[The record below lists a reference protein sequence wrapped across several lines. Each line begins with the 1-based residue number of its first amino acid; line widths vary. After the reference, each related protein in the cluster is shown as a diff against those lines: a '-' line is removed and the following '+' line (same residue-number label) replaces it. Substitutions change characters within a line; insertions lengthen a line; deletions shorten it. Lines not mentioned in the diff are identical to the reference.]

1 MKCDDVRLSANLKQ
15 DWSGGVRLLTRSRD
29 CWNQDAGLSI
39 WQSVNLAADWDWET
53 GEMDWQRLRLLS
65 SGRW

>member
-1 MKCDDVRLSANLKQ
+1 MKCDDVLLTANLKQ

-39 WQSVNLAADWDWET
+39 WQSVNLAAECL
-53 GEMDWQRLRLLS
+53 GLGKLVS
-65 SGRW
+65 